1 LKKALCISAIASNQG
16 KTLLT
21 MALLLHYKDSVRP
34 FKIGPDFIDPQFHSK
49 IAQTHSINLDAYM
62 MNKKQLQWIFSE
74 YANKDFA
81 IVEGVMGFY
90 DGMDKGASAYD
101 VSQMLDIASVLILDA
116 SGSYITIVAVLKGLI
131 TFRENNTIKAIVLN
145 KVSSKMHYD
154 LIKKHI
160 KDSYPE
166 IIVAGWIQKN
176 LQTLNAVHLGLDLS
190 VLSLDTVAL
199 ISGQVLEH
207 IDIKALE
214 SIMDI
219 EIGINTD
226 YPFKK
231 IIKKRQKCAIVKDEN
246 FSFIYYD
253 NIAYLKQL
261 YKEVVFVNSLE
272 DQVIP
277 SDADKVILS
286 GGYVETEQSY
296 NKIKN
301 STKFKNSLIKHAK
314 QNKEIYAECAGLIY
328 LGEKIDDKK
337 MSGILPISFALEN
350 KRVRLGYYKAKNIKT
365 NCIERGHAFHYS
377 SVLSAPKG
385 QIILYKVSQ
394 KLAKD
399 GGWIDGNIY
408 GSFLHTMWRV

>member
-1 LKKALCISAIASNQG
+1 
-16 KTLLT
+16 
-21 MALLLHYKDSVRP
+21 
-34 FKIGPDFIDPQFHSK
+34 
-49 IAQTHSINLDAYM
+49 
-62 MNKKQLQWIFSE
+62 
-74 YANKDFA
+74 
-81 IVEGVMGFY
+81 
-90 DGMDKGASAYD
+90 
-101 VSQMLDIASVLILDA
+101 MLDIASVLILDA

-166 IIVAGWIQKN
+166 IIVAGWIEKN

-219 EIGINTD
+219 EIAINTN

-365 NCIERGHAFHYS
+365 NCVERGHAFHYS
-377 SVLSAPKG
+377 SAVSAPKG
-385 QIILYKVSQ
+385 QIL
-394 KLAKD
+394 L
-399 GGWIDGNIY
+399 
-408 GSFLHTMWRV
+408 